1 MATTS
6 LSDIL
11 ATLQNGVTAI
21 NDLKSALDTIFPQ
34 TTATSTIAS
43 TAAGVTTFTSSQ
55 ARLFLSVTTSTGGV
69 YKIAAY

>member
-1 MATTS
+1 MATS

-11 ATLQNGVTAI
+11 AALQNGVTAI
-21 NDLKSALDTIFPQ
+21 NNLDNTLGDIFPQ

-69 YKIAAY
+69 YKMALY